1 MCSIHLLK
9 LISIFFRKRAFHKKY
24 FIPLWRTI
32 KPDIIY
38 EKEGRRFLYLRIC
51 VGNPR
56 RAKRNRILR
65 AVRKRVYRWDWDGP
79 DIMKAFTSANVQQ
92 TLWNVRNFRSYAA
105 SNLATVDAPGCD
117 YFVLRKNPSV
127 LYICQLRMF
136 FMRRRWRVYVVEGEY
151 VQNVWYIISA
161 WAILLFVQQYRALLT
176 ASECGSDNGRFTLFL
191 CPWVAGIVRTSRKIM
206 EIGWGKVS
214 VRPVCCQLGHLQNLI
229 KQGGI
234 GQRTGWNQTAFKRKT
249 LYLH

>member
-32 KPDIIY
+32 KPNIIY
-38 EKEGRRFLYLRIC
+38 GKEGRRFLSLHIC

-56 RAKRNRILR
+56 RAKRNRILM

-176 ASECGSDNGRFTLFL
+176 ASECGSDNGRFTLF
-191 CPWVAGIVRTSRKIM
+191 C
-206 EIGWGKVS
+206 
-214 VRPVCCQLGHLQNLI
+214 
-229 KQGGI
+229 
-234 GQRTGWNQTAFKRKT
+234 
-249 LYLH
+249 

>member
-38 EKEGRRFLYLRIC
+38 EKEGRRFLSLHIC

-136 FMRRRWRVYVVEGEY
+136 FCAEALACICRWGRICAKCVVYHIGVGYTVVR
-151 VQNVWYIISA
+151 SA
-161 WAILLFVQQYRALLT
+161 V
-176 ASECGSDNGRFTLFL
+176 
-191 CPWVAGIVRTSRKIM
+191 
-206 EIGWGKVS
+206 
-214 VRPVCCQLGHLQNLI
+214 
-229 KQGGI
+229 
-234 GQRTGWNQTAFKRKT
+234 
-249 LYLH
+249 

>member
-1 MCSIHLLK
+1 M
-9 LISIFFRKRAFHKKY
+9 FHKKY

-32 KPDIIY
+32 KPNIIY
-38 EKEGRRFLYLRIC
+38 GKEGRCFLSLHIC

-127 LYICQLRMF
+127 LYICQLRMS

-161 WAILLFVQQYRALLT
+161 WALFVVRSTVQGKCESLEGGT
-176 ASECGSDNGRFTLFL
+176 TTKGSRFFMSSHTLSKTPVL
-191 CPWVAGIVRTSRKIM
+191 AEKSWRSRMRSGIVVNPPFVADK
-206 EIGWGKVS
+206 
-214 VRPVCCQLGHLQNLI
+214 
-229 KQGGI
+229 
-234 GQRTGWNQTAFKRKT
+234 
-249 LYLH
+249 

>member
-38 EKEGRRFLYLRIC
+38 GKEGRRFLLSLHIC

-65 AVRKRVYRWDWDGP
+65 AVRKRVYRWDWGGP

-105 SNLATVDAPGCD
+105 SNLATVDAPGVIMWFREANIGFMGDLSYRRGLYCCS
-117 YFVLRKNPSV
+117 FSSIGHFSRPQSV
-127 LYICQLRMF
+127 DRTTDGSRF
-136 FMRRRWRVYVVEGEY
+136 FY
-151 VQNVWYIISA
+151 
-161 WAILLFVQQYRALLT
+161 ALELP
-176 ASECGSDNGRFTLFL
+176 E
-191 CPWVAGIVRTSRKIM
+191 
-206 EIGWGKVS
+206 
-214 VRPVCCQLGHLQNLI
+214 
-229 KQGGI
+229 
-234 GQRTGWNQTAFKRKT
+234 
-249 LYLH
+249 

>member
-32 KPDIIY
+32 KPNIIY
-38 EKEGRRFLYLRIC
+38 GKEGRRFLSLHIC

-56 RAKRNRILR
+56 RAKRNRILK

-117 YFVLRKNPSV
+117 YFVLRKKSFCA
-127 LYICQLRMF
+127 LYLSTPH
-136 FMRRRWRVYVVEGEY
+136 V
-151 VQNVWYIISA
+151 
-161 WAILLFVQQYRALLT
+161 
-176 ASECGSDNGRFTLFL
+176 FL
-191 CPWVAGIVRTSRKIM
+191 CGGVGVYMSLKENMCKMCGISYRRGLYCCSFSSIGHFSRPQSVDRTTDGSRFFYAL
-206 EIGWGKVS
+206 EL
-214 VRPVCCQLGHLQNLI
+214 PE
-229 KQGGI
+229 
-234 GQRTGWNQTAFKRKT
+234 
-249 LYLH
+249 